1 MTDGNQSVKNEYYYD
16 AFGNLLDSKEEIH
29 NRITYTGQQF
39 DGITQQYYLRARF
52 YNPVIGRFTQEDV
65 YRGDG
70 LNLYAYCGNNP
81 VGYWDP
87 SGYEMCPTGNNK
99 QRNSRNVSKDSE
111 DYIKLYHATSG
122 EGANSIKVNGVD
134 LNHGTRNM
142 DFGRGF
148 YTTTD
153 LEQAKNWIDHKFKGN
168 GEVLE
173 FNIPKSE
180 FDALN
185 NKVFTSA
192 DAEWENFVRNSRK
205 GMTNSYDTISGPML
219 RNPIK
224 KFYEGL
230 VSAKSSGQQTAFNT
244 QNAIDL
250 LNKYMKGE

>member
-1 MTDGNQSVKNEYYYD
+1 MTDKYRNVRNEYYYD
-16 AFGNLLDSKEEIH
+16 AFGNVLDSKEQIH

-39 DGITQQYYLRARF
+39 DGVTGQYYLRARF
-52 YNPVIGRFTQEDV
+52 YNPVIGEFTQEDI

-87 SGYEMCPTGNNK
+87 SGYVCEGKGNSFDE
-99 QRNSRNVSKDSE
+99 RSE
-111 DYIKLYHATSG
+111 ATQDYVKLYHGTSND
-122 EGANSIKVNGVD
+122 AASSIRSNGVD
-134 LNHGTRNM
+134 LNHGIRNM

-153 LEQAKNWIDHKFKGN
+153 LGQAKNWVEHKFKGN

-180 FDALN
+180 FDNLN

-192 DAEWENFVRNSRK
+192 DVEWENFVRNSRK

-224 KFYEGL
+224 KFYEGR

-250 LNKYMKGE
+250 LNKYMKGK

>member
-1 MTDGNQSVKNEYYYD
+1 
-16 AFGNLLDSKEEIH
+16 
-29 NRITYTGQQF
+29 
-39 DGITQQYYLRARF
+39 
-52 YNPVIGRFTQEDV
+52 
-65 YRGDG
+65 
-70 LNLYAYCGNNP
+70 
-81 VGYWDP
+81 
-87 SGYEMCPTGNNK
+87 
-99 QRNSRNVSKDSE
+99 
-111 DYIKLYHATSG
+111 
-122 EGANSIKVNGVD
+122 
-134 LNHGTRNM
+134 M

-153 LEQAKNWIDHKFKGN
+153 LGQAKNWVEHKFKGN

-180 FDALN
+180 FDNLN

-192 DAEWENFVRNSRK
+192 DVEWENFVRNSRK

-224 KFYEGL
+224 KFYEGR

-250 LNKYMKGE
+250 LNKYMKGK